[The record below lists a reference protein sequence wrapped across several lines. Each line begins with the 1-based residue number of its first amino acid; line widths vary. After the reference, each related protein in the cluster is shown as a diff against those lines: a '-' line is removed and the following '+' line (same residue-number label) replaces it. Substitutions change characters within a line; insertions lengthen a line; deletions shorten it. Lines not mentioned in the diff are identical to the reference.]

1 MKGYISICIILFV
14 SAFLLLGIFHYAI
27 EDYKHKSVVLTAT
40 ESARAASIENVDK
53 SLRVSSGE
61 VILSTDNFEKDFK
74 RLFAKNTNIVLKNP
88 SYTFDYLKEKDSDSL
103 KAVRVKIKNE
113 GVSYQATLVSDIET
127 NKEEKK

>member
-1 MKGYISICIILFV
+1 M
-14 SAFLLLGIFHYAI
+14 
-27 EDYKHKSVVLTAT
+27 

-53 SLRVSSGE
+53 SLRVSNGE

-74 RLFAKNTNIVLKNP
+74 RLFAKNTNIVLKDP

-103 KAVRVKIKNE
+103 KAVRVKIKND